1 MGFSHLEIVSTRG
14 TFHHNPHAKAL
25 SGSFLWRDVLSL
37 FDNFRMMVACQ
48 VQDAWFNDSH
58 VERCLGST
66 RIVGISLPTI
76 VLLCQRQQHVCQ
88 EVPSQLRRVQHIY
101 PTPLSSI
108 ASAQLHD
115 LTADLN
121 GLPLASAW
129 AFRFL
134 EIYLGK

>member
-1 MGFSHLEIVSTRG
+1 
-14 TFHHNPHAKAL
+14 
-25 SGSFLWRDVLSL
+25 
-37 FDNFRMMVACQ
+37 MMVACQ

-108 ASAQLHD
+108 ASAQLHG